1 VTATGRPMFR
11 NTLARRGAWF
21 AGLLLAMLAAGVAV
35 RQYEAKPRFLHAPR
49 EEFVALFVAPPA
61 ANSAQTHHEVDQLLA
76 IQMQRSAADVE
87 AAQADRKTEV
97 WQFAEA
103 LGLQPA
109 QMRELHALADLAD
122 QVEDDVRPYVRAAKH
137 RFLRLRPY
145 EVDAR
150 IDPCIDDV
158 RRDLSYPSGHATYG
172 YVMAYLLA
180 DMAPERRVELMVR
193 ARDFARQRTVCGVH
207 FPSDLEAGRRGAEWL
222 ANRFLQSA
230 EYREAAAPATH
241 ELRAALGR

>member
-1 VTATGRPMFR
+1 MFR

-61 ANSAQTHHEVDQLLA
+61 ANSAQTRHEVDQLLA
-76 IQMQRSAADVE
+76 VQKQRSAADVE

-109 QMRELHALADLAD
+109 QLRELPALADLAD

-137 RFLRLRPY
+137 RFLRLRPF

-150 IDPCIDDV
+150 IDPCIEDV

-180 DMAPERRVELMVR
+180 DMVPERRAELMVR
-193 ARDFARQRTVCGVH
+193 AREFARQRMVCGVH
-207 FPSDLEAGRRGAEWL
+207 FPSDLEAGRIGAAWL
-222 ANRFLQSA
+222 AQRFLASP
-230 EYREAAAPATH
+230 EYQAASIAARH
-241 ELRAALGR
+241 EMRAAVAR